1 MDRDIV
7 RHRSTGQSASGGG
20 DEKHTKNV
28 VDEPEEETGDA
39 GYIDQHRH
47 VLIGVVRFIFN

>member
-1 MDRDIV
+1 MDTDTV
-7 RHRSTGQSASGGG
+7 RHRSTGQTQSASGGG

-39 GYIDQHRH
+39 GY
-47 VLIGVVRFIFN
+47 VYIF